1 MSLLKRAIDARARG
15 ERPEEP
21 RTVEHTL
28 GAYKANSIARITAD
42 GIISVVKTGDDR
54 ADRDRIRFVERVF
67 NEWETLPDAGEWIR
81 ATEYIKSY
89 EASRLAAKT
98 RGEFK
103 AKKKKKEVH
112 GLEGVRD
119 RYV

>member
-1 MSLLKRAIDARARG
+1 MSLLKRAIDARASG

-28 GAYKANSIARITAD
+28 GAYKTNFIARLSAD
-42 GIISVVKTGDDR
+42 GILSVVATGDDR
-54 ADRDRIRFVERVF
+54 DDRDRIRFVERVF

-81 ATEYIKSY
+81 ATEYMKSY
-89 EASRLAAKT
+89 EASRLAANA

-103 AKKKKKEVH
+103 TKKKKEVH
-112 GLEGVRD
+112 GLEGVREG
-119 RYV
+119 YI